1 MISNEKLRP
10 YIFAFLL
17 FCVLSSKN
25 IIIYNEE
32 TLVALSFVLFVYF
45 VFYYFGNN
53 IKDSLDE
60 RSETI
65 KAELQNFL
73 KLKKSSLESLY
84 AEHKKVAKLGEILS
98 QVSFFTIGEVKEMD
112 RSGKEGLYAGISSQ
126 FLNRLRTLSEELLS
140 SLLQQ
145 KVQEVIATRLLDAV
159 LVKRT
164 EDRTTKKKSTFSHK
178 RKGSKFRKAIDNTI
192 HLLLSSNKR

>member
-1 MISNEKLRP
+1 MI
-10 YIFAFLL
+10 IFLFLG

-32 TLVALSFVLFVYF
+32 TLVALTFVLFVYF

-53 IKDSLDE
+53 IKESLDE

-73 KLKKSSLESLY
+73 KLKKSSLENLY
-84 AEHKKVAKLGEILS
+84 AEHKKVAKLGKVLS
-98 QVSFFTIGEVKEMD
+98 QVSSFTISEINKST
-112 RSGKEGLYAGISSQ
+112 RLGKESLYAGITSQ
-126 FLNRLRTLSEELLS
+126 VKNRLTLLSDSS

-145 KVQEVIATRLLDAV
+145 KLQQVIASSLLNAV
-159 LVKRT
+159 LVKRVK
-164 EDRTTKKKSTFSHK
+164 DRQN
-178 RKGSKFRKAIDNTI
+178 KGSEKETRARATKINRKVIDSTI
-192 HLLLSSNKR
+192 QLLLSSNKG

>member
-1 MISNEKLRP
+1 MISNDKLRP
-10 YIFAFLL
+10 YIFLFLG

-53 IKDSLDE
+53 IKESLDE

-73 KLKKSSLESLY
+73 KLKRSSLENLY
-84 AEHKKVAKLGEILS
+84 AEHKKVAKLGKVLS
-98 QVSFFTIGEVKEMD
+98 QVSSFTISEINKST
-112 RSGKEGLYAGISSQ
+112 RLGKESLYAGMYSQ
-126 FLNRLRTLSEELLS
+126 YKNRLTLLSDSS

-145 KVQEVIATRLLDAV
+145 KLQQVIANSLLDAV
-159 LVKRT
+159 LVKRVK
-164 EDRTTKKKSTFSHK
+164 DKQN
-178 RKGSKFRKAIDNTI
+178 KGSEKETRGRATKTNRKVIDSTI
-192 HLLLSSNKR
+192 QLLLSSNKG

>member
-1 MISNEKLRP
+1 MISNDKLRP
-10 YIFAFLL
+10 YIFLFLG

-53 IKDSLDE
+53 VKESLDE

-73 KLKKSSLESLY
+73 KLKKSSLENLY
-84 AEHKKVAKLGEILS
+84 GEHKKVFKLGKVLS
-98 QVSFFTIGEVKEMD
+98 QVSSFTISEINKST
-112 RSGKEGLYAGISSQ
+112 RLGKESLYAGMYSQ
-126 FLNRLRTLSEELLS
+126 VKNRLTLLSDSS

-145 KVQEVIATRLLDAV
+145 KLQQVIANTLLDAV
-159 LVKRT
+159 LVKRVKN
-164 EDRTTKKKSTFSHK
+164 RKN
-178 RKGSKFRKAIDNTI
+178 KGSQKETRARATKINRKVIGSTI
-192 HLLLSSNKR
+192 QLLLSSNKG

>member
-1 MISNEKLRP
+1 MISNDKLRP
-10 YIFAFLL
+10 YIFLFLG

-53 IKDSLDE
+53 IKDLLDE

-73 KLKKSSLESLY
+73 KLKKSTLENLY
-84 AEHKKVAKLGEILS
+84 AEHKKVAKLGKVLS
-98 QVSFFTIGEVKEMD
+98 QVASFTISEINKST
-112 RSGKEGLYAGISSQ
+112 RLGKESLYAGITSQ
-126 FLNRLRTLSEELLS
+126 YKNRLTLLSDSS

-145 KVQEVIATRLLDAV
+145 KLQQVIANSLLDAV
-159 LVKRT
+159 LVKRVK
-164 EDRTTKKKSTFSHK
+164 DRQ
-178 RKGSKFRKAIDNTI
+178 RKGSGKETRARKDKINRKSIDSTI
-192 HLLLSSNKR
+192 QLLLSSNKG

>member
-1 MISNEKLRP
+1 MISNDKLRP
-10 YIFAFLL
+10 YIFLFLG

-53 IKDSLDE
+53 IKDLLDE

-73 KLKKSSLESLY
+73 KLKRSSLENLY
-84 AEHKKVAKLGEILS
+84 AEHNKVAKLGKVLS
-98 QVSFFTIGEVKEMD
+98 QVSLFTISEINKST
-112 RSGKEGLYAGISSQ
+112 RLGKESLYAGITSQ
-126 FLNRLRTLSEELLS
+126 YKNRLTLLSDSS

-145 KVQEVIATRLLDAV
+145 KLQQVIGNTLLDAV
-159 LVKRT
+159 LVKRVKN
-164 EDRTTKKKSTFSHK
+164 RQN
-178 RKGSKFRKAIDNTI
+178 KGSRKKTGATGTKINRKVIDNTI
-192 HLLLSSNKR
+192 QLLLSSNKG

>member
-1 MISNEKLRP
+1 MISNDKLRP
-10 YIFAFLL
+10 YIFLFLG

-53 IKDSLDE
+53 LKESLDE

-73 KLKKSSLESLY
+73 KLKRSSLENLY
-84 AEHKKVAKLGEILS
+84 AEHKKVAKLGEVLS
-98 QVSFFTIGEVKEMD
+98 KVSSFTISEINKSTRLGRE
-112 RSGKEGLYAGISSQ
+112 SLYAGITSQ
-126 FLNRLRTLSEELLS
+126 VKNRLTLLSDSS

-145 KVQEVIATRLLDAV
+145 KLQEVIADSLLDAV
-159 LVKRT
+159 LVKRIK
-164 EDRTTKKKSTFSHK
+164 DRQS
-178 RKGSKFRKAIDNTI
+178 KGSEKEIRARATKINRKVIDSTI
-192 HLLLSSNKR
+192 QLLLSSNKG

>member
-1 MISNEKLRP
+1 MISNDKLRP
-10 YIFAFLL
+10 YIFLFLG

-53 IKDSLDE
+53 IKESLDE

-73 KLKKSSLESLY
+73 KLKRSSLENLY
-84 AEHKKVAKLGEILS
+84 AEHEKVAKLGKVLS
-98 QVSFFTIGEVKEMD
+98 QVSSFTISEINKST
-112 RSGKEGLYAGISSQ
+112 RLGKESLYAGITSQ
-126 FLNRLRTLSEELLS
+126 VKNRLTLLSDSS

-145 KVQEVIATRLLDAV
+145 KVQQVIANTLLDAV
-159 LVKRT
+159 LVKRVK
-164 EDRTTKKKSTFSHK
+164 DRQN
-178 RKGSKFRKAIDNTI
+178 KGSGSRARNTLSNRKVIDSTI
-192 HLLLSSNKR
+192 QLLLSSNRG

>member
-1 MISNEKLRP
+1 MISNDKLRP
-10 YIFAFLL
+10 YIFLFLG

-53 IKDSLDE
+53 IKESLDE

-73 KLKKSSLESLY
+73 KLKRSSLENLY
-84 AEHKKVAKLGEILS
+84 AEHEKVAKLGKVLS
-98 QVSFFTIGEVKEMD
+98 QVSSFTISEINKST
-112 RSGKEGLYAGISSQ
+112 RLGKESLYAGITSQ
-126 FLNRLRTLSEELLS
+126 VKNRLTLLSDSS

-145 KVQEVIATRLLDAV
+145 KFQQVIANTLLDAV
-159 LVKRT
+159 LVKRVK
-164 EDRTTKKKSTFSHK
+164 DRQN
-178 RKGSKFRKAIDNTI
+178 KGSGSRARNTKTNRKVIDSTI
-192 HLLLSSNKR
+192 QLLLSSNRG